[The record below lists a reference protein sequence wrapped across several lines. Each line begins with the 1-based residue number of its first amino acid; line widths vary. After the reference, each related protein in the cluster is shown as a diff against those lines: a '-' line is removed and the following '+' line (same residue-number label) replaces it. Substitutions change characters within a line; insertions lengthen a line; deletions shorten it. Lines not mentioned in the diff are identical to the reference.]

1 MGTKSDPSLFDCY
14 DTAEDDEPMFI
25 LLARDASAP
34 GHVRSWALCR
44 AGDINRGL
52 KPESDMEQVQEAF
65 QCAEAM
71 EAWRRQNRGQ

>member
-1 MGTKSDPSLFDCY
+1 MSTKINPGEFDCY
-14 DTAEDDEPMFI
+14 ANAEPDEPMFV

-44 AGDINRGL
+44 ANDINKGL
-52 KPESDMEQVQEAF
+52 KPESDMIQVQEAF

-71 EAWRRQNRGQ
+71 DEWRRERR